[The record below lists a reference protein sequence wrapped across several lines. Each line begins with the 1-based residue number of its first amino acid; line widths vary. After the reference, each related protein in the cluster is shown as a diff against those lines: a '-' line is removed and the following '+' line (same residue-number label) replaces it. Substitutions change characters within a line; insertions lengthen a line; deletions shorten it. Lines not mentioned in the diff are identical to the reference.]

1 MKTKI
6 LFFITSLEGGGAEKV
21 LVNMVNN
28 MDQSKYDITV
38 QTLFDTGINKQY
50 LKDTINYKYCFKKV
64 FRGNIHLFKLFS
76 PKYLYKKFIK
86 EDYDIV
92 VSYFQGATT
101 RIIAGCSN
109 EKIKLVQWI
118 HNEFKDKQQLVNCYR
133 NQNEFEKL
141 QKRYNETV
149 YVAKTSMEAY
159 HRLFPNLITTNH
171 ILYNVVEA
179 DRILELSNEEETE
192 IIKNDQYLNLISVG
206 RMVPQKAFDR
216 LIRIMHKCVNEE
228 KKSVKLFLLGI
239 GPLEQELKD
248 LVKKYKLENNIYFL
262 GYNTN
267 PYKYVKNADLFVCSS
282 LHEGFSTAVTESLIV
297 GTPVITTECSGM
309 KELLGEHQE
318 YGIITNNDENDL
330 YKSLIDLINNPLK
343 IDDLKE
349 KAIQRRKMFKVD
361 ERISKI
367 ESFFD
372 KLI

>member
-1 MKTKI
+1 
-6 LFFITSLEGGGAEKV
+6 
-21 LVNMVNN
+21 
-28 MDQSKYDITV
+28 
-38 QTLFDTGINKQY
+38 
-50 LKDTINYKYCFKKV
+50 
-64 FRGNIHLFKLFS
+64 
-76 PKYLYKKFIK
+76 
-86 EDYDIV
+86 
-92 VSYFQGATT
+92 
-101 RIIAGCSN
+101 
-109 EKIKLVQWI
+109 
-118 HNEFKDKQQLVNCYR
+118 
-133 NQNEFEKL
+133 
-141 QKRYNETV
+141 
-149 YVAKTSMEAY
+149 
-159 HRLFPNLITTNH
+159 
-171 ILYNVVEA
+171 
-179 DRILELSNEEETE
+179 
-192 IIKNDQYLNLISVG
+192 
-206 RMVPQKAFDR
+206 MVPQKAFDR

-309 KELLGEHQE
+309 KELLGEHQK

-343 IDDLKE
+343 IDDLKG
-349 KAIQRRKMFKVD
+349 KAIQRGKMFKVD

-372 KLI
+372 ELRSKEVKTTPLWVQNIKREHLCTSLRPVQSGQR